1 MGVKAMNFKMD
12 EGEIRDMRQVAA
24 VFNLTMTD
32 IVREAV
38 REYLEKMKK
47 DPYYRLTV
55 NVQEASEEESAEILD
70 AIGELSDDDLMIE
83 TVKHFQA

>member
-1 MGVKAMNFKMD
+1 
-12 EGEIRDMRQVAA
+12 
-24 VFNLTMTD
+24 MTD